1 MHLEKSS
8 SDGSEKGNGGNS
20 LLAGAADNG
29 RVVTGVGLALGAGA
43 LSTTVRSRAAS
54 LGALGSRSLRASL
67 TLGTSSLGT
76 AVSTSASSLTSL
88 GTGTLRSSLALGA
101 SSLRAAVSAS
111 ASSLATLGARALVSV
126 VGRFAVRTNT
136 AVVVGDTVRTRA
148 AGLVGAAGRVAG
160 RDLDNVGVVRSSPG
174 VLERLVDDL
183 AVLANVT
190 VGRSVAGVVV
200 VPVVALLR
208 LVDSEAVAA
217 VAGAVLRDVLRATL
231 ARARLR
237 DVDSL
242 AVALLTGVRLED
254 VDNVAVLAG
263 LGVALA
269 VVALVD
275 SSDGLGLSGGGAGDG
290 GGEDSGDGGL
300 VGLSSGDDIGQ
311 GNIGATNRD
320 VDSEE
325 EGVGDGILAA
335 ADLVAARE
343 KKVTTTE
350 LRVITRALNVTLI
363 SVNTGGVVVVDLVT
377 TVAVPRRSVSMYQ

>member
-1 MHLEKSS
+1 MSVVVV
-8 SDGSEKGNGGNS
+8 
-20 LLAGAADNG
+20 
-29 RVVTGVGLALGAGA
+29 RVVVVRV
-43 LSTTVRSRAAS
+43 TVRA
-54 LGALGSRSLRASL
+54 
-67 TLGTSSLGT
+67 
-76 AVSTSASSLTSL
+76 
-88 GTGTLRSSLALGA
+88 
-101 SSLRAAVSAS
+101 
-111 ASSLATLGARALVSV
+111 
-126 VGRFAVRTNT
+126 NT
-136 AVVVGDTVRTRA
+136 AVVVGDTVRASA
-148 AGLVGAAGRVAG
+148 AGLAGAAGGVAG

-183 AVLANVT
+183 SVLANVT
-190 VGRSVAGVVV
+190 VGRGVAGVVV

-217 VAGAVLRDVLRATL
+217 VVRAVLGDVLRATL
-231 ARARLR
+231 ARARLG

-242 AVALLTGVRLED
+242 AVTLLTRVRLED
-254 VDNVAVLAG
+254 VDDVAVLAG

-300 VGLSSGDDIGQ
+300 VSLSSGDDIGQ
-311 GNIGATNRD
+311 SNIGATNRD

-325 EGVGDGILAA
+325 EGVGNGILAA
-335 ADLVAARE
+335 ADLVK

-377 TVAVPRRSVSMYQ
+377 TVAVPRTSVSMYQYTREAWTYSS